1 MCVCVYRQP
10 CVLKDVAKIDRFL
23 DTIHISSL
31 LFPPLENDNLEFLPY
46 SGIGLRKLAGFEK
59 LLRHRI
65 EL

>member
-31 LFPPLENDNLEFLPY
+31 LFPPLENDNLEFLP
-46 SGIGLRKLAGFEK
+46 
-59 LLRHRI
+59 
-65 EL
+65 